1 MDMWDPYIA
10 ATKAYVPDA
19 DRKIVFDR
27 YHATTKVTKALDKVR
42 RQEHKALAAQNEL
55 RLKGTKHLWLWN
67 EENVPEWRREEFAA
81 VKHAK
86 LKTSRG
92 WAIKEA
98 LRPFWNY
105 VYPKCAAK
113 YFQAW
118 YFWATHSR
126 LDPII
131 EAAKTLKRHLAN
143 LLTYFKHRITNATS
157 EGINSKIQTLK
168 LMACGYR
175 NREHYKTAIY
185 FHCGGLDLYPRP
197 EAT

>member
-1 MDMWDPYIA
+1 MDMWEPYINATQACVPEA
-10 ATKAYVPDA
+10 AT
-19 DRKIVFDR
+19 KIVFDR
-27 YHATTKVTKALDKVR
+27 YHATTQVTKAVDTVR
-42 RQEHKALAAQNEL
+42 RREHKALAAQGDL
-55 RLKGTKHLWLWN
+55 RLQGTRYLWLWN
-67 EENVPEWRREEFAA
+67 EEKVPEWRRDEFQG
-81 VKHAK
+81 VKDAE
-86 LKTSRG
+86 LQTSRA

-105 VYPKCAAK
+105 VYPKWAAK
-113 YFQAW
+113 YFRAW

-126 LDPII
+126 LPPII

-143 LLTYFKHRITNATS
+143 LLTYFTHRITNATA
-157 EGINSKIQTLK
+157 EGINSKIQTIK

-197 EAT
+197 EAG